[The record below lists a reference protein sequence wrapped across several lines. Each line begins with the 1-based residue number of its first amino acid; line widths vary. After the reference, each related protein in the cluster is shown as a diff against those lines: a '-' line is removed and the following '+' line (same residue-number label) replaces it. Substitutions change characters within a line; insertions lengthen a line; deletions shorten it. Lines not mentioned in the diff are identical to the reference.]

1 MSEKDT
7 FSFPPFHERTVP
19 LTGADSLRI
28 ELTRVTRDFIRESFV
43 STASDQDMQEAIDAV
58 SRAVAAVSRATGR
71 DVGAF
76 NSNFMDRS
84 PFMGLMNPLAPPMSA
99 ALDPS
104 HGEFGAVVGTVVFRE
119 PHEGP
124 PGHVHGG
131 FLAAIFDEILGQAQ
145 SLSGR
150 PGMTGKLS
158 ISYRSPTPLYRELT
172 VRGWIDRI
180 DGRKIF
186 TRGTLHNGDTLCC
199 ESEGLFISM
208 PAELMHVLR
217 KGRDSGVTREG

>member
-19 LTGADSLRI
+19 LTEADNLRI
-28 ELTRVTRDFIRESFV
+28 ELTRVTRDLIRESFV
-43 STASDQDMQEAIDAV
+43 STASDEDMQEAIDAV

-99 ALDPS
+99 GLDPS

-119 PHEGP
+119 PQEGP
-124 PGHVHGG
+124 PCTCPGG
-131 FLAAIFDEILGQAQ
+131 P
-145 SLSGR
+145 S
-150 PGMTGKLS
+150 
-158 ISYRSPTPLYRELT
+158 
-172 VRGWIDRI
+172 
-180 DGRKIF
+180 
-186 TRGTLHNGDTLCC
+186 
-199 ESEGLFISM
+199 
-208 PAELMHVLR
+208 
-217 KGRDSGVTREG
+217 